1 MFSEKTENAK
11 KREIFS
17 PFQTKDFLFFAL
29 PAALLFAAFAFQL
42 WFHSVRASVTVDEPP
57 HILAGHRHLQC
68 GDYGINPEHP
78 PLAKMLAALPLQF
91 RQMNEPPWECGAK
104 MTSKPDSF
112 TYGGRFLVENGVDG
126 VLIQTRLFVA
136 LLSLFLAAL
145 VFLAAWEMFGRAE
158 ALVALA
164 LFAFEPSLIGH
175 GSVVT
180 TDMAISVTAFAA
192 VYAAYRFCRKASW
205 LGFFIVG
212 AAFGLML
219 AAKHSAVFFVG
230 ILFALLIADA
240 VLFRQKDSALPR
252 QLVRR
257 TIAFAAFFLIG
268 WAILWAFYGF
278 RYYSIPSAS
287 SSTISISEYIKEN
300 GRPEMVQSFSAK
312 TTELVSRTHVFP
324 ESYTLGM
331 ADVIA
336 WGSRNTFIFD
346 RIYPT
351 GQWFYFPVALTV
363 KSSVALLLLLP
374 LGLLFVFFGREK
386 WREMLFLL
394 VPPIV
399 FFAVVSNSNFT
410 TGIRHILPTYAFFI
424 VIAAAGAVWFCR
436 KYNFFKYFLIALLV
450 FHAVT
455 AARIAPNYQSF
466 ANDFWGGVNNTWR
479 IFRDS
484 SVETGQSVKL
494 MNEYL
499 ARENI
504 ADCWFGGFVHPE
516 IVRTIQ
522 PCRPLPSN
530 LRILVSQEVIEPVP
544 PVIEGTV
551 LMSVNEL
558 PPRGGEEHAP
568 IAKSEPIALIGGNI
582 LVFRG
587 RFEIPVAAAMSRAY
601 RSGQFLRI
609 NEIERAVAEG
619 QTAVE
624 FAPDDSRTHLALG
637 LALLRAG
644 QKEAARREFEKTIE
658 LAKNKPAFR
667 LAEVRAALELERLG
681 NN

>member
-1 MFSEKTENAK
+1 MTNLSDSISPAK
-11 KREIFS
+11 NG
-17 PFQTKDFLFFAL
+17 FLTNQRFA
-29 PAALLFAAFAFQL
+29 AAAGFLFAAFAFQL
-42 WFHSVRASVTVDEPP
+42 YFHAVRASVTVDEPP

-68 GDYGINPEHP
+68 GDFGINPEHP
-78 PLAKMLAALPLQF
+78 PLAKMLAAVPLQF
-91 RQMNEPPWECGAK
+91 RAMNEPPWECGSK

-112 TYGGRFLVENGVDG
+112 TYGGRFLVANGVDG

-136 LLSLFLAAL
+136 LLSLFLAAM

-180 TDMAISVTAFAA
+180 TDMAISATAFAA
-192 VYAAYRFCRKASW
+192 VYALYRFCRKASR
-205 LGFFIVG
+205 LNFLIVG

-240 VLFRQKDSALPR
+240 VLFRRNESSLPR
-252 QLVRR
+252 QLFQR
-257 TIAFAAFFLIG
+257 TAAFAAFFLIG
-268 WAILWAFYGF
+268 WVILWAFYSF
-278 RYYSIPSAS
+278 RYYAIPGAT
-287 SSTISISEYIKEN
+287 SSTVSIAEYIKEN
-300 GRPEMVQSFSAK
+300 GRPEMVQSLSAK
-312 TTELVSRTHVFP
+312 TTELVSRTHIFP

-351 GQWFYFPVALTV
+351 GQWFYFPVAITV
-363 KSSVALLLLLP
+363 KSSIALLLLLP
-374 LGLLFVFFGREK
+374 LGLVFVFFNPEK
-386 WREMLFLL
+386 RREMLFLL
-394 VPPIV
+394 VPPLV
-399 FFAVVSNSNFT
+399 FFVVVSSSNFT

-424 VIAAAGAVWFCR
+424 VIAAAGAVWLCR
-436 KYNFFKYFLIALLV
+436 QFSFFKYVLIALLV

-455 AARIAPNYQSF
+455 AVRIAPNYQSF
-466 ANDFWGGVNNTWR
+466 SNDFWGGVDNTHR

-499 ARENI
+499 ARENV

-516 IVRTIQ
+516 IVGAIQ

-530 LRILVSQEVIEPVP
+530 LRILVSQTVIEPVP

-568 IAKSEPIALIGGNI
+568 IGKSEPIALIGGNI

-587 RFEIPVAAAMSRAY
+587 RFEIPVAAAMSRAH

-609 NEIERAVAEG
+609 NQIEQAVAEA

-624 FAPDDSRTHLALG
+624 FAPHDSRTRLALG

-644 QKEAARREFEKTIE
+644 QKEEARREFEKTIE
-658 LAKNKPAFR
+658 LAKNKPFFR
-667 LAEVRAALELERLG
+667 LSEVRATLELERLG
-681 NN
+681 ND